1 MTDNQHEH
9 TSKIDELVDQLVDCQ
24 SDPNCSCG
32 DVVDSL
38 FELLDHEIPQERAE
52 VLYTHGEEC
61 VNCSEQIAAEMRIR
75 EIVRRSCSEVA
86 PSELRV
92 RISQFIVQYRGEL
105 G

>member
-1 MTDNQHEH
+1 MDNQHEQ
-9 TSKIDELVDQLVDCQ
+9 TQKIDELVDQLAQCQ

-38 FELLDHEIPQERAE
+38 FELLDHEIPVERAE
-52 VLYTHGEEC
+52 ILYTHGQEC

-75 EIVRRSCSEVA
+75 EIVRRSCTEEA
-86 PSELRV
+86 PSELRMK
-92 RISQFIVQYRGEL
+92 ISQFIVQYRRDL